1 MSNVFQAVLCSA
13 RHPKD
18 GKATVS
24 FPIPREEYDHT
35 MELLSGLGFG
45 SIDYQDCLVNALD
58 SPYAA
63 LKGLIGTDANVDE
76 LDCLAKRLEGFHE
89 DECAQFQR
97 MAYKLDLRNIRDFI
111 NLAFC
116 CQRDSQA
123 SLNGGVKLEELY
135 DGWYFPSFLYGSPVA
150 AIEVFSRGGEPNGT
164 ICLPASEQ
172 QLFRQRKRTDIDS
185 EGIRIRVVTDE
196 LPEKISAILDL
207 DHLKGSDL
215 PALNRLCKAVESME
229 KTDLEKLNAA
239 VLLAEPR
246 DAEEILR
253 LAANLEAPDFIPAI
267 HAPEKGGQFPV
278 W

>member
-1 MSNVFQAVLCSA
+1 
-13 RHPKD
+13 
-18 GKATVS
+18 
-24 FPIPREEYDHT
+24 
-35 MELLSGLGFG
+35 
-45 SIDYQDCLVNALD
+45 
-58 SPYAA
+58 
-63 LKGLIGTDANVDE
+63 
-76 LDCLAKRLEGFHE
+76 
-89 DECAQFQR
+89 